1 MFSSR
6 LLVSYSLRVSSLQR
20 VATWSPV
27 REEKTQLD
35 RDLEWPTSWETGD
48 IRARPEP
55 ADLRSNIEQLPLLV
69 PVRKYWVW
77 RGWTDT
83 DLGWI
88 LSQSLQVVTGLS
100 QPTLLST
107 ITTLP
112 RSPWQ
117 NVTLIFFIRNFL
129 KSKIRN
135 SYKSSRVRKFL
146 KS

>member
-1 MFSSR
+1 MVKIS
-6 LLVSYSLRVSSLQR
+6 VPWYCVSSL
-20 VATWSPV
+20 
-27 REEKTQLD
+27 
-35 RDLEWPTSWETGD
+35 PT
-48 IRARPEP
+48 
-55 ADLRSNIEQLPLLV
+55 LLV

-112 RSPWQ
+112 RSPW
-117 NVTLIFFIRNFL
+117 LI
-129 KSKIRN
+129 
-135 SYKSSRVRKFL
+135 RKVL
-146 KS
+146 AQI